1 MKKFVLGL
9 LLVLTAGLFSCKQND
24 LNEVHIYLPDGTPA
38 LAMASVLDKGFVYE
52 ETTTYFHLVQAS
64 EIAARISQQDCDLA
78 IAPMTV
84 ASTLFNKGIDIQLAS
99 VNVFGNLF
107 IAGTRELKRLE
118 DLKGKVVYTT
128 VGTTIDMLKY
138 LLEQNEIEYAF
149 GAEAEEGK
157 VTLSSK
163 NDGSEIIPLLK
174 AAANKNQEAYGVLGE
189 PQVTKATQLIDNL
202 VISFDLQEEYRKI
215 TGFDGYPQAGL
226 VVKSEF
232 ASDHSAYLQA
242 LLSALLS
249 NETYLLENTESL
261 PEVFKRYNSSLQA
274 MTFTTDTIRRCTIR
288 LEESKNIKEE
298 VQTYLSALT
307 GNTVAD
313 SFFWTVKK

>member
-1 MKKFVLGL
+1 M
-9 LLVLTAGLFSCKQND
+9 
-24 LNEVHIYLPDGTPA
+24 
-38 LAMASVLDKGFVYE
+38 
-52 ETTTYFHLVQAS
+52 
-64 EIAARISQQDCDLA
+64 
-78 IAPMTV
+78 
-84 ASTLFNKGIDIQLAS
+84 
-99 VNVFGNLF
+99 
-107 IAGTRELKRLE
+107 
-118 DLKGKVVYTT
+118 
-128 VGTTIDMLKY
+128 
-138 LLEQNEIEYAF
+138 
-149 GAEAEEGK
+149 
-157 VTLSSK
+157 
-163 NDGSEIIPLLK
+163 
-174 AAANKNQEAYGVLGE
+174 
-189 PQVTKATQLIDNL
+189 
-202 VISFDLQEEYRKI
+202 
-215 TGFDGYPQAGL
+215 

-274 MTFTTDTIRRCTIR
+274 MTFTTDTIRRCNIR